1 MRFKGKFNIKPGQS
15 GAIKIIIDNEED
27 LWALYNVMALG
38 DYIQLATFRKGQHE
52 TGSKVTSK
60 KRKMVLTLRI
70 EEIDYSPEAIRIRG
84 KNQTQ
89 NEFVAVGQYQTDEIG
104 INSFFTLYKSYWDEM
119 HIETLKKATDITQT
133 SEVVAILMDEGIAN
147 LFYLSNTQ
155 TVNKGKINL
164 SIPKKRNGSTQH
176 DKGREKFFGQILEK
190 FLKNINFENIK
201 VIIIASPGF
210 TQEDFRKY
218 MEEKIENNKDY
229 ASLKSNLIKIIYTH
243 SSSPFKH
250 SLEEILSKQEIKK
263 NIKDVKCVDDVAVME
278 KFNEILLIEMDKAF
292 FGKKQF
298 EYVFEKKA
306 IDTLIITD
314 GYIRKLSGIERKDLS
329 KKIKELKSN
338 YIDVCQFSSLH
349 DTGERIDEF
358 GGIVGIL
365 RYAMPELGEI
375 DNEQEEEEKK
385 NSTLNFDEEIKD
397 ENLLELINN
406 NSESYN
412 QENQENEE
420 DEKEEDKKVEK
431 KEKKEEKEEKK
442 EKKEKKG
449 KKKTKEENKNISQQK
464 RKNQRKRS
472 SFDNDED
479 NDDY

>member
-1 MRFKGKFNIKPGQS
+1 M
-15 GAIKIIIDNEED
+15 
-27 LWALYNVMALG
+27 
-38 DYIQLATFRKGQHE
+38 
-52 TGSKVTSK
+52 
-60 KRKMVLTLRI
+60 
-70 EEIDYSPEAIRIRG
+70 
-84 KNQTQ
+84 
-89 NEFVAVGQYQTDEIG
+89 
-104 INSFFTLYKSYWDEM
+104 
-119 HIETLKKATDITQT
+119 
-133 SEVVAILMDEGIAN
+133 
-147 LFYLSNTQ
+147 
-155 TVNKGKINL
+155 
-164 SIPKKRNGSTQH
+164 
-176 DKGREKFFGQILEK
+176 
-190 FLKNINFENIK
+190 
-201 VIIIASPGF
+201 
-210 TQEDFRKY
+210 
-218 MEEKIENNKDY
+218 
-229 ASLKSNLIKIIYTH
+229 
-243 SSSPFKH
+243 
-250 SLEEILSKQEIKK
+250 
-263 NIKDVKCVDDVAVME
+263 
-278 KFNEILLIEMDKAF
+278 
-292 FGKKQF
+292 
-298 EYVFEKKA
+298 
-306 IDTLIITD
+306 
-314 GYIRKLSGIERKDLS
+314 S

-406 NSESYN
+406 NSESYT
-412 QENQENEE
+412 QESQDNEE